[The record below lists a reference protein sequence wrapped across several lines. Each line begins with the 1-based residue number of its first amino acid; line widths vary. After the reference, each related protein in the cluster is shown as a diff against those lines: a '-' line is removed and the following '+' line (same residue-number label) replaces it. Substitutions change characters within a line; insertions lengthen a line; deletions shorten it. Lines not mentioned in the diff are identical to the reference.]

1 MVKMTVAKIQNE
13 EIALV
18 VFLILDQG
26 SNIDIKLVSLC
37 TIPTGHSTI
46 PLLVPLTICWTHKD
60 T

>member
-26 SNIDIKLVSLC
+26 SNIDIKLISLC
-37 TIPTGHSTI
+37 TLPTGQSTI
-46 PLLVPLTICWTHKD
+46 PLQVPLTICRTHKD